1 MAQQLSLD
9 RIDKWDYMK
18 LKSFCITKEM
28 VTKLKRLPM
37 EWEKI
42 FASYISDEDLI
53 TRIYGEPKKLNSP
66 KISDPMMK
74 WANELNRAFSKEE
87 VQTAKKHLKKCSTS
101 LTIKEMQIKTMSRFY
116 LTLVR
121 MVIIKNINQKGG

>member
-1 MAQQLSLD
+1 
-9 RIDKWDYMK
+9 MK
-18 LKSFCITKEM
+18 
-28 VTKLKRLPM
+28 
-37 EWEKI
+37 
-42 FASYISDEDLI
+42 
-53 TRIYGEPKKLNSP
+53 
-66 KISDPMMK
+66 K

-87 VQTAKKHLKKCSTS
+87 VQMAKKHLKKCSTS